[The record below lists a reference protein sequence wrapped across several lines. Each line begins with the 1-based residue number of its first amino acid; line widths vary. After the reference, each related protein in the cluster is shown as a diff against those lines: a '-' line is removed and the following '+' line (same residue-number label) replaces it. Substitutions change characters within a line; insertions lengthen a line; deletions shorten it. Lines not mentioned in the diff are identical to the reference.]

1 LLNSTQ
7 ARDSLYNSFIE
18 RVQHTQAAQGAWE
31 TKELTVAAQ
40 YRGYELIYG
49 YNVSEHDITP
59 LGFKALPIQIIFENG
74 VIDEGVFRTGMPSKK
89 GSRSSFDSNKKRI
102 SGRI

>member
-1 LLNSTQ
+1 M
-7 ARDSLYNSFIE
+7 YNGFIE
-18 RVQHTQAAQGAWE
+18 YVQHTTAAQGAWE

-40 YRGYELIYG
+40 YRGYELVYG
-49 YNVSEHDITP
+49 YNISNHDITQ
-59 LGFKALPIQIIFENG
+59 LGFKALPIQVIFEGGSVDNEVFKTG
-74 VIDEGVFRTGMPSKK
+74 VPSKK